1 MTLTAHVDASACS
14 AHGDC
19 AVEAPEAFT
28 VDDIATVTG
37 TASDE
42 ALLRAAEA
50 CPAGA
55 IILIDAESGEEVYP
69 G

>member
-1 MTLTAHVDASACS
+1 MTLTAHIDDYACA

-19 AVEAPEAFT
+19 ALEAPDAFT
-28 VDDIATVTG
+28 VEEVAVVTG

-42 ALLRAAEA
+42 ALLRAARA

-55 IILIDAESGEEVYP
+55 IILTDNQTGEQIYP
-69 G
+69 